1 MISIAQLTD
10 VFVEM
15 ADTLVDDYDS
25 VDFLHKL
32 TEHAATISGAGAVG
46 LMLADHQGR
55 LQSFAASN
63 DTARKLEL
71 LQLQVDEGPCFDCFT
86 TKEPVMDARLATNA
100 GPWPRFAPAAAA
112 AGFAS
117 VHAFPM
123 RLRQQVIG
131 ALSLFSHTEAV
142 LSPEDARVVQ
152 SLADIATISIL
163 HERNLTRAEALTE
176 QLQGAL
182 NRRIVVEQAKGVVA
196 QQEGI
201 TPADAF
207 EILRQR
213 ARSTQHKL
221 LDVAADAL
229 AELGR
234 T

>member
-1 MISIAQLTD
+1 MISIEQLTE

-25 VDFLHKL
+25 VDFLHRL
-32 TEHAATISGAGAVG
+32 TEHAAAISGAGAVG

-63 DTARKLEL
+63 DTARQLEL
-71 LQLQVDEGPCFDCFT
+71 LQLQVDEGPCFDCFA
-86 TKEPVMDARLATNA
+86 TKAPVMEAQLAMTH

-112 AGFAS
+112 AGFIS
-117 VHAFPM
+117 VYVFPM
-123 RLRQQVIG
+123 RLRQRVIG
-131 ALSLFSHTEAV
+131 ALSLFSSTEAV
-142 LSPEDARVVQ
+142 LAPEDARVVQ

-176 QLQGAL
+176 QLQSAL
-182 NRRIVVEQAKGVVA
+182 NSRIVVEQAKGAVA

-201 TPADAF
+201 TPTEAF
-207 EILRQR
+207 GILRQR
-213 ARSTQHKL
+213 ARSSQRKL
-221 LDVAADAL
+221 LDVASDAL
-229 AELGR
+229 AELGH